1 MQTRILHTEIWQD
14 DFFVNLNSN
23 EKLLF
28 IYFLTNDSVN
38 IIHLY
43 RCNIQ
48 RITADTGID
57 KGIIL
62 KAQEKFEKNKKMFF
76 KDGFVFL
83 KNASRYEKYE
93 GSKNEVAKVKLFS
106 KLSKDIL
113 DWYNNIS
120 DTPIDSPIDR
130 VYKSKTINHK
140 LEIINNKSE
149 NINQKPSEEF
159 MEELRN
165 KLKMDITNS

>member
-1 MQTRILHTEIWQD
+1 MKGTMQTRILHTEIWQD

-57 KGIIL
+57 RGIIL

-93 GSKNEVAKVKLFS
+93 GIKNEVAKLKLFS
-106 KLSKDIL
+106 RLSKNIL
-113 DWYNNIS
+113 HWYNNVS
-120 DTPIDSPIDR
+120 DTPIDTPIDR
-130 VYKSKTINHK
+130 VYKS
-140 LEIINNKSE
+140 EIINNKSKTIKQKEVSDEFLE
-149 NINQKPSEEF
+149 NIRKEIKE
-159 MEELRN
+159 
-165 KLKMDITNS
+165 KLK